1 MIPLY
6 LPQCRYNT
14 ISKISKFH
22 RSKIIS
28 FKSTN
33 YIVQRNL
40 INPAHTKTLH
50 FSTTP
55 SRKSKDN
62 GTNNDNEQA
71 LRHSISS
78 LATDDSTQATN
89 AFVAGF
95 RTAMSCLASA
105 AVFLTTVNKSKKTNE
120 YIPRG
125 LTVSSFAS
133 LSIKPWP
140 LVTVNIQV
148 PSHAADAMRPK
159 HNDETGTIEYPIFA
173 INILPAT
180 SAAAQTCR
188 ALAGSLGKDV
198 NPFTH
203 PSVEPHLAPYKESDV
218 LADSLVDALDNEKK
232 QQQQQLKRQLIERC
246 AKIPVFKQAKAI
258 LYCTLYKAIPVADHE
273 IWVAKVLHVNLPK
286 SSLEAPE
293 DEKSALVYHNRKF
306 HLIGLEILEH

>member
-1 MIPLY
+1 MVFLH
-6 LPQCRYNT
+6 LPQCRYN
-14 ISKISKFH
+14 IVSKISQLH
-22 RSKIIS
+22 GSKLIS

-33 YIVQRNL
+33 YNVQHNL
-40 INPAHTKTLH
+40 TNPSHTKSLH
-50 FSTTP
+50 FSTT
-55 SRKSKDN
+55 SSHRTSEKNEIDDDSALRKS
-62 GTNNDNEQA
+62 
-71 LRHSISS
+71 ISL
-78 LATDDSTQATN
+78 LASDETTQATN
-89 AFVAGF
+89 SFVAGF

-105 AVFLTTVNKSKKTNE
+105 AVFLTTVNKSQTSNK
-120 YIPRG
+120 YVPRG

-159 HNDETGTIEYPIFA
+159 YNKESGGIEYPIFA

-180 SAAAQTCR
+180 SEAAQTCR

-203 PSVEPHLAPYKESDV
+203 PSIQPHLSPHEESAV
-218 LADSLVDALDNEKK
+218 LADSLVDALDNEK
-232 QQQQQLKRQLIERC
+232 QLKRQLIKRC
-246 AKIPVFKQAKAI
+246 AKIPVFNRAKAI
-258 LYCTLYKAIPVADHE
+258 LYCTLYKTIPVADHE

-286 SSLEAPE
+286 SSLVEVE

-306 HLIGLEILEH
+306 HLIGSEIIES